1 MDRDSV
7 TSSMAKAPRTVAPI
21 PSHLDAAVQA
31 AGSLAGE
38 DRLEGERMDLGERR
52 TETDPGWAKP
62 AYQERSRQQRDQL
75 LNVLRHGLNQQH
87 PRVRDRR
94 AAVLTREGER
104 RRGEA
109 RRQAPSGPVHL
120 QPDAVQIIELHVRPR
135 DERRRI
141 SEA

>member
-1 MDRDSV
+1 MGDREPSLDAQLPAGSQESRYGAPAGGALFGEMRCKLPRVVAPAGGAQLSV
-7 TSSMAKAPRTVAPI
+7 TCDGLLPKI
-21 PSHLDAAVQA
+21 I
-31 AGSLAGE
+31 
-38 DRLEGERMDLGERR
+38 
-52 TETDPGWAKP
+52 W
-62 AYQERSRQQRDQL
+62 QRDQL
-75 LNVLRHGLNQQH
+75 LNVLRQGLNQQH